1 MIRHAGID
9 ASEKARQ
16 SFGIRFKTVREKRG
30 LSQAEV
36 ATMLGLSSDNGQAYI
51 SKVEKG
57 KRNLTLDTMIRLAAI
72 VRVDVRDLL
81 KPID

>member
-1 MIRHAGID
+1 
-9 ASEKARQ
+9 
-16 SFGIRFKTVREKRG
+16 
-30 LSQAEV
+30 
-36 ATMLGLSSDNGQAYI
+36 MLGLSADNGQAYI